1 MILVYFILLVF
12 LQLSSNFA
20 ANENFDN
27 YVGCDMPKSDVD
39 LVEFPLN
46 LEYLEAEFFLWG
58 SLGYGLDKF
67 APELA
72 GSGPPPIGAQIA
84 KLSPLVR
91 DVITQFGFQ
100 EVGHLRVEKVYY
112 TLDLCATSKIHPVFH
127 IFQLKK
133 KLGSNIASVTLLVVQ
148 TNSGPILRVPEA
160 IINRRLSPTNG
171 QAIEQILIKWMNVA
185 DEDST

>member
-100 EVGHLRVEKVYY
+100 EVGHL
-112 TLDLCATSKIHPVFH
+112 SSI
-127 IFQLKK
+127 
-133 KLGSNIASVTLLVVQ
+133 
-148 TNSGPILRVPEA
+148 ILRLTRKDREDISKTFMLRMSKSYYLVLDG
-160 IINRRLSPTNG
+160 NKRK
-171 QAIEQILIKWMNVA
+171 LIFKYFTSRA
-185 DEDST
+185 RICSK